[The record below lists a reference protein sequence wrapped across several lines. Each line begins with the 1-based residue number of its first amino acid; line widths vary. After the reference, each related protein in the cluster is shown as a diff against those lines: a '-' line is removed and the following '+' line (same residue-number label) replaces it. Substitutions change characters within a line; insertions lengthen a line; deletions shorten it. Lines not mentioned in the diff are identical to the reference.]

1 VSTIPRPGHD
11 VPGRWET
18 PRTPGRKTYGP
29 AIAEVARAIGKP
41 LQPWQRRVLDVGTE
55 LLPDGRW
62 AYPIVCVT
70 VMRQAGKTTLLGP
83 KSLHRCLIRPRVKTW
98 ITAQSRQD
106 ARDVWSDIAD
116 LVDASPIRELWNVR
130 RSNGSEALGA
140 PTGSTFRVFAPTE
153 DALHGKA
160 NEAVDVDE
168 VWAFDGLEG
177 DALEQAILPTFT
189 TTGGQL
195 WLVSNAGT
203 LTSTWLRKYVDRGRA
218 AVDSGANTGIAYFEW
233 SLSPAEAAEVVEL
246 LDAVR
251 RVDDEEQRDRLA
263 LDAVD
268 LVMARHPG
276 QYVQRHALVEPFK
289 TMSPGEVLRAYGN
302 VWTVTADATIPDHLW
317 HACRDTGAPAPD
329 PGVDLALAF
338 DVTLDR
344 GGSIAASWVG
354 PAPLAEHYVDALDTR
369 PGTGWLPSR
378 IEELAARW
386 GVREVA
392 CDPRGPNLDV
402 ADELERRGKVKVR
415 RLTSAEW
422 ISACSGLLTD
432 VELTAVKH
440 RGTTALDEAAAA
452 AQKRPVG
459 DRWVW
464 SRSGPVAPLTAATVA
479 RYALRHRPPP
489 MPKPQIVA
497 DRGEAPEARPP
508 ATRSR
513 RSLTV

>member
-302 VWTVTADATIPDHLW
+302 VWTVTADDPRPPVARVPRHRR
-317 HACRDTGAPAPD
+317 AGAR
-329 PGVDLALAF
+329 PGRRPRARVRRH
-338 DVTLDR
+338 TRSGRLDR
-344 GGSIAASWVG
+344 GELGRAR
-354 PAPLAEHYVDALDTR
+354 APGR
-369 PGTGWLPSR
+369 
-378 IEELAARW
+378 
-386 GVREVA
+386 
-392 CDPRGPNLDV
+392 
-402 ADELERRGKVKVR
+402 
-415 RLTSAEW
+415 
-422 ISACSGLLTD
+422 
-432 VELTAVKH
+432 
-440 RGTTALDEAAAA
+440 
-452 AQKRPVG
+452 
-459 DRWVW
+459 
-464 SRSGPVAPLTAATVA
+464 
-479 RYALRHRPPP
+479 ALRRRARHPPGHR
-489 MPKPQIVA
+489 VA
-497 DRGEAPEARPP
+497 AEPDRRACGQVGRARGRVRSPRPESR
-508 ATRSR
+508 RSR
-513 RSLTV
+513 RA